1 MSPARVVLLGYR
13 EQLEQAAPGCPR
25 RVAGSVWRGRCHSR
39 ETRTSYGRIDLI
51 MVKNYTG
58 PSFHN
63 FIRMEQYILGHIV
76 NLMCYRMH
84 IDSNQIQILRSTNF
98 MSGVGVSKAV
108 HNMCQQAGRPAGGR
122 SDSGQ
127 VTAPETPGTPRRP
140 HLRNKPDM
148 GLAPG
153 HEKFGETYQSL

>member
-1 MSPARVVLLGYR
+1 
-13 EQLEQAAPGCPR
+13 
-25 RVAGSVWRGRCHSR
+25 
-39 ETRTSYGRIDLI
+39 

-84 IDSNQIQILRSTNF
+84 IDSNQMVNLGLLGQAPPAHTVQI

-153 HEKFGETYQSL
+153 HEKFEETYQSL

>member
-1 MSPARVVLLGYR
+1 
-13 EQLEQAAPGCPR
+13 
-25 RVAGSVWRGRCHSR
+25 
-39 ETRTSYGRIDLI
+39 
-51 MVKNYTG
+51 
-58 PSFHN
+58 
-63 FIRMEQYILGHIV
+63 
-76 NLMCYRMH
+76 
-84 IDSNQIQILRSTNF
+84 

-140 HLRNKPDM
+140 HLRNKLDM

-153 HEKFGETYQSL
+153 HEILGKRSNRFNLNENHDLETRVCAISIL